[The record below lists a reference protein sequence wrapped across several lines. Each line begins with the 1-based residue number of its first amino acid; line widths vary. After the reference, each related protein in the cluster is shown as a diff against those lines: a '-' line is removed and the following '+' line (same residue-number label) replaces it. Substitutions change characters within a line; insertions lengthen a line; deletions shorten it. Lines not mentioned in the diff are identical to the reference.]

1 MFWIVGCRSF
11 RKIEACSSRFSFSP
25 QDWTFSQR
33 IFTSNNSPGWKLPMI
48 HFSNFFW
55 SFPLNIPLFPSI
67 FQSRSQKGSL
77 FRVLHLTGRK
87 RRIIIFHFD
96 TIIAT
101 FLIQSQW
108 FFTFFNLPAL
118 SERNRERILRLTR
131 TSSSS
136 STNVETKPPPASQF
150 LMWNGPT
157 SIFGRD
163 GNMRADKWSHS
174 DGGVMSNNYCKFG
187 GENCRVFRTICSFVY
202 EGENIS
208 TT

>member
-1 MFWIVGCRSF
+1 
-11 RKIEACSSRFSFSP
+11 
-25 QDWTFSQR
+25 
-33 IFTSNNSPGWKLPMI
+33 MI

-108 FFTFFNLPAL
+108 FFTF
-118 SERNRERILRLTR
+118 LTSPR
-131 TSSSS
+131 CPNEIGKEFS
-136 STNVETKPPPASQF
+136 VWHELPPPPRHTWKQNHPRPPNF
-150 LMWNGPT
+150 WCGMDQHPT
-157 SIFGRD
+157 FGRD

-202 EGENIS
+202 EGENIYVCLRETS
-208 TT
+208 SLTHV